1 VYRRQLHRFHR
12 QPDLTRYVH
21 ARVRPKLPSH
31 HLIDLTGEIAAIN
44 NCTNVLTDPAGPYHL
59 TPSEAQ
65 HAFTTLSLYTNAE
78 SCPMCAS
85 AIRWT
90 GFKEYIYGTSIDS
103 LIAKGWA
110 QIRISSMDVFQQAFD
125 LDSATR
131 LMGDVLT
138 NETDPYFFWQFDPDY
153 PCPTGCQRS
162 GGRCEAVV

>member
-1 VYRRQLHRFHR
+1 
-12 QPDLTRYVH
+12 
-21 ARVRPKLPSH
+21 
-31 HLIDLTGEIAAIN
+31 
-44 NCTNVLTDPAGPYHL
+44 LTDPAGPYHL

-65 HAFTTLSLYTNAE
+65 RAFTTLSLYTNAE

-85 AIRWT
+85 AIRWA

-162 GGRCEAVV
+162 SGRCEAVV